1 MCPECQLF
9 VILNCP
15 RCALAE
21 AALLP
26 LVDRGLW
33 VELVDLHEARGTPS
47 SYEARAPLLR
57 RVDTGAELDWPFSED
72 QVVHFLK

>member
-9 VILNCP
+9 VVLGCP

-26 LVDRGLW
+26 MVDHGLW
-33 VELVDLHEARGTPS
+33 VELIDLREAGGVPA
-47 SYEARAPLLR
+47 SYTTRAPLLR
-57 RVDTGAELDWPFSED
+57 RVDTGAVLEWPFSPD
-72 QVVHFLK
+72 DVVHFLK

>member
-9 VILNCP
+9 VIINCP

-21 AALLP
+21 AALVP
-26 LVDRGLW
+26 LVEHGLW
-33 VELVDLHEARGTPS
+33 VELIDLHEAAHLPER
-47 SYEARAPLLR
+47 YEARAPVLR
-57 RVDTGAELDWPFSED
+57 RIDTGAELDWPFDEN